1 MADMSRPMAVGHP
14 SQAVQSI
21 SMSQPGPTQAQ
32 TQQNVQQGQTQQAP
46 KTPQASQVQANEPGS
61 TQVISSNAEH
71 SSQQQ
76 QGKHSQNPEQGGNN
90 RQANQRR
97 GTKNNNQS
105 SPQLRSPQP
114 HAQQSPMHHETH
126 AERNHPIDQH
136 ASKSLGQTA
145 QSQPVIQ
152 EQQSQSQGF
161 NKRAEAEG
169 GGGRGGGGGTS
180 VSNVP
185 MHQQS
190 QSATHHP
197 ITTSSNSPV
206 PSMMPPPRPD
216 QAGGVPRHSTAGVMR
231 DLKNH
236 RIPGMMV
243 HCHQPSQSTTALKQR
258 PGMQTVQPVP
268 QRFSVPAPQA
278 SPSDP
283 PQQPPQH
290 QMQPHLQPQP
300 HASPS
305 VQAKTQTTGGGVQ
318 QQQSKQEQAIQEHSS
333 KPSGRESVNLNK
345 PQRGGAVH
353 SNSEHGPDAQPPP
366 RQIESSTQ
374 GPNGYR
380 HLKVE
385 DALAYLEQ
393 VKQCFQDM
401 PSIYNRFLDIMK
413 EFKAQTID
421 TSEVIRR
428 VSALFHGHRELILGF
443 NTFLPPGYKIEHRED
458 PESGCITGFSNPGG
472 NFCTLNGDDVGG
484 VNQTQMSGQLTPN
497 VQPDVTHSNVA
508 SRTIDISTSPGP
520 NAHGNNRRGPNAGRS
535 RRQGAHDPMGRG
547 DHNYDHNR
555 EFTSPGP
562 GVRQTDDM
570 SQIDSRTVAMSG
582 GTSTVKQEYHLSNAP
597 GTVQSRMPDGPQGAQ
612 HPQMQQGGGIHQNEN
627 AVETLAGGLGSP
639 YAVSGQKTI
648 EFDQAVRYVNKIK
661 SRFSHNELVY
671 KRFLSILQ
679 TYQKEQRSMKE
690 VYEQVSELFR
700 DHEDLLNEFSHFLP
714 EATPHAE
721 ARAIANRNNGA
732 GGSSAIN
739 QRGGNTSATVKKQP
753 VEIVTGEM
761 GSSNAE
767 MAPSQTNSN
776 MLKREKSG
784 KSTGNKSRNTK
795 GRGAGWG
802 AGPAGGIVK
811 NTAAVANKSRGPQKR
826 ADRKVANVDKRVG
839 GPGGLPKSNVAG
851 GPVMH
856 SGDGPSSGAP
866 GSGVGGGAMER
877 GTPGLELQFF
887 EELRS
892 ALGKEGEQ
900 NYAEFIKCLSLFCQ
914 EIIGGDELLRL
925 AEGLLQNRKPLAD
938 AFRAFLDRNDPNPSE
953 TAVALLRKLKNESGT
968 NNANAATN
976 RRPPRSNGAMA
987 TPGGAV
993 PSDRQPL
1000 VPPTSPSKASGPNE
1014 HAKDFCRTGAGSSA
1028 GGDRD
1033 ADVTMRNA
1041 EEDMRSGRNA
1051 IPNPVYHRKPLSEI
1065 GHDFG
1070 TKVGGSKSYAK
1081 LPSDVGNIPSSGMTA
1096 DDRTVLNHS
1105 FVAKGTSV
1113 ANSMLDKDPARRP
1126 KSGRADGKEADG
1138 TGSTV
1143 PGGEILS
1150 PNGTSGISRYGLGL
1164 GLALEEQRMD
1174 VDLLISR
1181 AQTTVSKLEKVE
1193 SGEIPN
1199 VSSLTGMDL
1208 KPIELIYQDASLD
1221 MLELLRTNP
1230 TVTLPIILQ
1239 RLKQR
1244 IADWHGSRK
1253 RLEQIWKTKRFSASA
1268 NGHPRTW
1275 KRSEMMEDLMIA
1287 AEASAG
1293 EAAASEANTKLMI
1306 IDTEDD
1312 ASNVQAAAGDDATDV
1327 DAHSDQMQIDTKTSD
1342 GQVNMKEDRT
1352 KVRCRLVCEDENLN
1366 FIIDILWFA
1375 FEWAANGKED
1385 GRKANDGV
1393 DFIDRVYKLLQ
1404 RCEKRGVELFVCE
1417 YLYEYIRLVSEASE
1431 RIKFIVD
1438 YDAEKGANGKTL
1450 LRMLEV
1456 SKDVLTGKMLLSGY
1470 DSECSKLFGNDSR
1483 SSTTLWEMQ
1492 LRDLAVILKRL
1503 SEAATSMVD
1512 HPSAEE
1518 MLGMCEESVKTG
1530 TNNINNA
1537 NNLNNNNTNKTS
1549 QASRMQKAVNVGIKY
1564 SVEVVG
1570 VKATVAREVKVM
1582 SNAKGKTAGTEKAK
1596 EVVKE
1601 RELGLEFRWI
1611 AKHNAGQY
1619 EKLDVSNTN
1628 GGIGAR
1634 TTGDKDN
1641 KGGNGNKRDCRGDGS
1656 GKKGVR
1662 SQGVNNNNNN
1672 GNGNGRKSN
1681 GINEL
1686 CPKSDFARFVRREYN
1701 RYVWLNKSRDRY
1713 VRFRGQGRHY
1723 GTLADR
1729 TRHLMK
1735 DKCMRYDGL
1744 DARVNDKTGG
1754 IKYVSGSHDIYIRVP
1769 FKKHRRGVSSD

>member
-1 MADMSRPMAVGHP
+1 M
-14 SQAVQSI
+14 
-21 SMSQPGPTQAQ
+21 
-32 TQQNVQQGQTQQAP
+32 
-46 KTPQASQVQANEPGS
+46 
-61 TQVISSNAEH
+61 
-71 SSQQQ
+71 
-76 QGKHSQNPEQGGNN
+76 
-90 RQANQRR
+90 
-97 GTKNNNQS
+97 
-105 SPQLRSPQP
+105 
-114 HAQQSPMHHETH
+114 
-126 AERNHPIDQH
+126 
-136 ASKSLGQTA
+136 
-145 QSQPVIQ
+145 
-152 EQQSQSQGF
+152 
-161 NKRAEAEG
+161 
-169 GGGRGGGGGTS
+169 
-180 VSNVP
+180 
-185 MHQQS
+185 
-190 QSATHHP
+190 
-197 ITTSSNSPV
+197 
-206 PSMMPPPRPD
+206 
-216 QAGGVPRHSTAGVMR
+216 
-231 DLKNH
+231 
-236 RIPGMMV
+236 
-243 HCHQPSQSTTALKQR
+243 
-258 PGMQTVQPVP
+258 
-268 QRFSVPAPQA
+268 
-278 SPSDP
+278 
-283 PQQPPQH
+283 
-290 QMQPHLQPQP
+290 
-300 HASPS
+300 
-305 VQAKTQTTGGGVQ
+305 Q
-318 QQQSKQEQAIQEHSS
+318 QQQSKQEQTIQEHSS
-333 KPSGRESVNLNK
+333 KPSGRESANLNK
-345 PQRGGAVH
+345 SQRGGGVH
-353 SNSEHGPDAQPPP
+353 SNNEHGPDAQPPP
-366 RQIESSTQ
+366 RQVESSTQ

-393 VKQCFQDM
+393 VKQSFQDM

-484 VNQTQMSGQLTPN
+484 VNQTQMSGQLSPN
-497 VQPDVTHSNVA
+497 VQPDVTHSNVP

-520 NAHGNNRRGPNAGRS
+520 NMHGNNRRGPNTGRS
-535 RRQGAHDPMGRG
+535 RRQGAPDPMGRG
-547 DHNYDHNR
+547 DHNYDHSR

-570 SQIDSRTVAMSG
+570 SQIGSRTVAMSG
-582 GTSTVKQEYHLSNAP
+582 PTSTVKQEYRLSNVP
-597 GTVQSRMPDGPQGAQ
+597 GTVQSRIPDGPQGAQ
-612 HPQMQQGGGIHQNEN
+612 HPQMQQGGVHQNEN

-671 KRFLSILQ
+671 KTFLSILQ

-700 DHEDLLNEFSHFLP
+700 NHEDLLNEFSHFLP

-732 GGSSAIN
+732 GGSSATN
-739 QRGGNTSATVKKQP
+739 QRGGNTSITVKKQP
-753 VEIVTGEM
+753 VEIVTVEM
-761 GSSNAE
+761 GGSNVE

-776 MLKREKSG
+776 MSKREKSG

-802 AGPAGGIVK
+802 TGPAGGIVK
-811 NTAAVANKSRGPQKR
+811 NSAAVANKPRGPQKR
-826 ADRKVANVDKRVG
+826 ADRKLANADKRVA

-856 SGDGPSSGAP
+856 TGDGPSSGAP
-866 GSGVGGGAMER
+866 GSGVGGAAMER

-953 TAVALLRKLKNESGT
+953 TAVALLRKLKNESAS
-968 NNANAATN
+968 NANAATN
-976 RRPPRSNGAMA
+976 RRPPRSNGAM
-987 TPGGAV
+987 PMSGGAI

-1000 VPPTSPSKASGPNE
+1000 MPPTSPSKASGLNE
-1014 HAKDFCRTGAGSSA
+1014 HAKDFGRTGAGSSA
-1028 GGDRD
+1028 IRDRD

-1041 EEDMRSGRNA
+1041 EEDIRSGRNVV
-1051 IPNPVYHRKPLSEI
+1051 PNPIYHRKPLSEI
-1065 GHDFG
+1065 GHDYG

-1113 ANSMLDKDPARRP
+1113 AGSMLDNDPARRP
-1126 KSGRADGKEADG
+1126 KSGRVEGKEVDG

-1143 PGGEILS
+1143 RGGEVLS
-1150 PNGTSGISRYGLGL
+1150 PNGASGISRFGLGL

-1181 AQTTVSKLEKVE
+1181 AQTTVSKLEKVHSSE
-1193 SGEIPN
+1193 NPN
-1199 VSSLTGMDL
+1199 VSSLTPMDL

-1221 MLELLRTNP
+1221 MLEMLRTKP
-1230 TVTLPIILQ
+1230 KVTLPIILH

-1253 RLEQIWKTKRFSASA
+1253 QLEQIWKTKRFTASA

-1306 IDTEDD
+1306 INTEDE
-1312 ASNVQAAAGDDATDV
+1312 ASNVQSAAGDDATDI
-1327 DAHSDQMQIDTKTSD
+1327 DAHSDQMQIDTKTPD
-1342 GQVNMKEDRT
+1342 GQDNMKEDRT

-1375 FEWAANGKED
+1375 FEWAADGKED
-1385 GRKANDGV
+1385 ARKANDGV

-1438 YDAEKGANGKTL
+1438 YDAEKGGNGKTL
-1450 LRMLEV
+1450 VRMLEV

-1470 DSECSKLFGNDSR
+1470 DSECSKLFSNDSR
-1483 SSTTLWEMQ
+1483 LNNTTSSTSWETQ
-1492 LRDLAVILKRL
+1492 LGDLAVILKRL

-1518 MLGMCEESVKTG
+1518 MLGMCEESVKTSSS
-1530 TNNINNA
+1530 TNNINNNA
-1537 NNLNNNNTNKTS
+1537 NNLNNNNTNKAS
-1549 QASRMQKAVNVGIKY
+1549 SRASRMKKAVNVGMKY

-1570 VKATVAREVKVM
+1570 VKATVAREVKM
-1582 SNAKGKTAGTEKAK
+1582 LLSNNAKGQTGGSEKAK

-1601 RELGLEFRWI
+1601 RELGLEFQWI

-1619 EKLDVSNTN
+1619 EKLDFSNTN
-1628 GGIGAR
+1628 GGIGAP
-1634 TTGDKDN
+1634 TTDKDKDKDYKQQGGSEN
-1641 KGGNGNKRDCRGDGS
+1641 KRDGRGGGGDGGPGNRGVRSSSSQGGNGGSNNKI
-1656 GKKGVR
+1656 
-1662 SQGVNNNNNN
+1662 
-1672 GNGNGRKSN
+1672 GNGNGQKSSS
-1681 GINEL
+1681 GLNEL

-1701 RYVWLNKSRDRY
+1701 RYVWLSDKSRDRY
-1713 VRFRGQGRHY
+1713 ARLHGQGRPQF
-1723 GTLADR
+1723 GTRAGAAER

-1744 DARVNDKTGG
+1744 DARVNKTGG

-1769 FKKHRRGVSSD
+1769 FKKQRRGVASR